1 MALRHRLIGKA
12 ARLYWWFRRPR
23 TLGVRA
29 LVHDYAD
36 HWYLPGGGVK
46 KGEGFAA
53 AALREVE
60 EEIGLTGCAVEHIL
74 GVYHSRRE
82 YKDDHIVL
90 FVVGAPSGTAVRIH
104 DGAEIAETGWFALDA
119 LPDDLSAATAR
130 RIAEYRMG
138 TIGVCGPRAAVL
150 PRARGNRAPYAPGRH
165 SHVPRHVPRARP
177 RQAGRAGFRG
187 SAAI

>member
-12 ARLYWWFRRPR
+12 ARLYWRIWRPR

-29 LVHDYAD
+29 LVRDDAGRIALVRHTYAD

-46 KGEGFAA
+46 KGESFAA

-60 EEIGLTGCAVEHIL
+60 EEIGLTGCAIERIL

-90 FVVGAPSGTAVRIH
+90 FEVRAP
-104 DGAEIAETGWFALDA
+104 DGAAIDRRDRMEIAEAGWFAPDA
-119 LPDDLSAATAR
+119 LPEDLSAATAR
-130 RIAEYRMG
+130 RIAEYRAG
-138 TIGVCGPRAAVL
+138 VIG
-150 PRARGNRAPYAPGRH
+150 
-165 SHVPRHVPRARP
+165 
-177 RQAGRAGFRG
+177 AGLW
-187 SAAI
+187 

>member
-12 ARLYWWFRRPR
+12 ARFYWWFIRPR

-29 LVHDYAD
+29 LVRDDAGRVALVRHTYAD

-46 KGEGFAA
+46 KGESFAA

-60 EEIGLTGCAVEHIL
+60 EEIGLTGCAVERIL

-90 FVVGAPSGTAVRIH
+90 FVVYAPDPSALRIN
-104 DGAEIAETGWFALDA
+104 DGREIAETGWFALDA
-119 LPDDLSAATAR
+119 LPDGVSAATAR
-130 RIAEYRMG
+130 RIAEYRAG
-138 TIGVCGPRAAVL
+138 TIGGGL
-150 PRARGNRAPYAPGRH
+150 W
-165 SHVPRHVPRARP
+165 
-177 RQAGRAGFRG
+177 
-187 SAAI
+187 

>member
-12 ARLYWWFRRPR
+12 ARFYWWFIRPR

-29 LVHDYAD
+29 LVRDDAGRIALVRHTYAD

-46 KGEGFAA
+46 KGESFAA

-60 EEIGLTGCAVEHIL
+60 EEIGLTGCAVERIL

-90 FVVGAPSGTAVRIH
+90 FVLHAPAAAAIDVR
-104 DGAEIAETGWFALDA
+104 DAREIAETGWFALDA
-119 LPDDLSAATAR
+119 LPKDISAATAR
-130 RIAEYRMG
+130 RIAEYRAG
-138 TIGVCGPRAAVL
+138 TIG
-150 PRARGNRAPYAPGRH
+150 
-165 SHVPRHVPRARP
+165 
-177 RQAGRAGFRG
+177 AGLW
-187 SAAI
+187 

>member
-29 LVHDYAD
+29 LVHDDAGRIALVRHTYAD

-60 EEIGLTGCAVEHIL
+60 EEVGLTGCAVEHIL

-104 DGAEIAETGWFALDA
+104 DGAEIAETGSFALDA

-138 TIGVCGPRAAVL
+138 TIG
-150 PRARGNRAPYAPGRH
+150 
-165 SHVPRHVPRARP
+165 
-177 RQAGRAGFRG
+177 AGLW
-187 SAAI
+187 

>member
-12 ARLYWWFRRPR
+12 ARLYWWLRRPR

-29 LVHDYAD
+29 LVRDDAGRIALVRHTYAD

-46 KGEGFAA
+46 KGESFAA

-60 EEIGLTGCAVEHIL
+60 EEIGLTGCAVERIL

-90 FVVGAPSGTAVRIH
+90 FVIRAPAGAAIEVH
-104 DGAEIAETGWFALDA
+104 DAREIAETGWFALEA
-119 LPDDLSAATAR
+119 LPADLSAATAR
-130 RIAEYRMG
+130 RIAEYRAG
-138 TIGVCGPRAAVL
+138 TIG
-150 PRARGNRAPYAPGRH
+150 
-165 SHVPRHVPRARP
+165 
-177 RQAGRAGFRG
+177 AGLW
-187 SAAI
+187 

>member
-12 ARLYWWFRRPR
+12 ARIYWWIRRPR

-29 LVHDYAD
+29 LVRDDAGRIALVRHTYAD

-46 KGEGFAA
+46 KGESFAA

-60 EEIGLTGCAVEHIL
+60 EEIGLAGCAIERIL

-90 FVVGAPSGTAVRIH
+90 FVVHAPCTSILANDPR
-104 DGAEIAETGWFALDA
+104 EIADARWFALEA
-119 LPDDLSAATAR
+119 LPAGLSAATAR
-130 RIAEYRMG
+130 RIAEYRAG
-138 TIGVCGPRAAVL
+138 TIGGGL
-150 PRARGNRAPYAPGRH
+150 W
-165 SHVPRHVPRARP
+165 
-177 RQAGRAGFRG
+177 
-187 SAAI
+187 